1 VPPLEVPT
9 DFELPRSRFD
19 ELLGTE
25 WVSDDPERAVARIGV
40 RDELRQPVGLIHG
53 GVFSSVIE
61 SLCSRA
67 TALAV
72 LPDGMIAMGQAI
84 SVSFV
89 RSLTEGGAEV
99 VATARHR
106 GRSTW
111 VWDVDVTDEAGRL
124 CATAQM
130 TIAVRPLPQAVIDRY
145 SPPET
150 AAGDGAPAGGD

>member
-1 VPPLEVPT
+1 MTVEIPPGF
-9 DFELPRSRFD
+9 DLPRSRFD

-25 WVSDDPERAVARIGV
+25 WVSDDPDGAIARFAVRE
-40 RDELRQPVGLIHG
+40 ELTQPIGLIHG

-72 LPDGMIAMGQAI
+72 LSDGMVAMGQSI

-89 RSLTEGGAEV
+89 RSLTAGSAEV
-99 VATARHR
+99 RARARHR
-106 GRSTW
+106 GRTTW
-111 VWDVDVTDEAGRL
+111 VWTAEATDEDSRL

-130 TIAVRPLPQAVIDRY
+130 TIAVRPLPAEVIERY
-145 SPPET
+145 GPSGSPSAE
-150 AAGDGAPAGGD
+150 